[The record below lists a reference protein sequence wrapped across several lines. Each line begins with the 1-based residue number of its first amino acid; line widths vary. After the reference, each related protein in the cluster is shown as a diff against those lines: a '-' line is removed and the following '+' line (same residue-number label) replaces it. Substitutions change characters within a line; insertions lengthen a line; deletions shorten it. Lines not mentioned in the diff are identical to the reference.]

1 MLRRLAPATA
11 SPAIDAAALVMRVI
25 VGPIMAYHGW
35 KKLDGGVGNF
45 AKFVATLDIPAPE
58 LVARLVVMIELA
70 GGIFLLLGLLTRLWA
85 LLVAGQMISIVFM
98 VKWEAGLLGP
108 PGQGGG
114 YELDLVIAA
123 CALGLLFIG
132 PGRFSLDHLLPLERV
147 PGGRP
152 KATTRSA
159 ATT

>member
-1 MLRRLAPATA
+1 MLRRLAPATT
-11 SPAIDAAALVMRVI
+11 SPAVDVAALVMRAI
-25 VGPIMAYHGW
+25 IGPIMAYHGW
-35 KKLDGGVGNF
+35 KKIDGGVGNF
-45 AKFVATLDIPAPE
+45 AKYIATLDIPAPE
-58 LVARLVVMIELA
+58 LVARLVVTIELA

-85 LLVAGQMISIVFM
+85 LLLAGQMISIVFM
-98 VKWEAGLLGP
+98 VKWEAGLTGP

-114 YELDLVIAA
+114 YELDLAIAA

-132 PGRFSLDHLLPLERV
+132 PGRFSLDQLLPLERA

-159 ATT
+159 APT